1 MVKLVAYFLVIISL
15 VASPVF
21 AGQSDLQSPD
31 DSASVAAK
39 ADKGKMKGSDSK
51 PAGGHQCCTAHAHY
65 GDSSPTYS
73 HAPSLP
79 STSNRLPLLA
89 EEFLAAFGP
98 DPLLEPPSH
107 A

>member
-1 MVKLVAYFLVIISL
+1 MVKFVAYFLVIISL
-15 VASPVF
+15 VTSPVF
-21 AGQSDLQSPD
+21 AGHSHLQSPD
-31 DSASVAAK
+31 NSTRVVAK
-39 ADKGKMKGSDSK
+39 ADDGKTKGGDSK
-51 PAGGHQCCTAHAHY
+51 LARGHQCCAAHAHY

-79 STSNRLPLLA
+79 ATSNRLPMLA